1 MLLEVIIVPTLA
13 GALFIEREGAFRQST
28 TFYWIFFFANS
39 LIGASFVRSAQMR
52 PKLESLIPP
61 TFFWLLLL
69 FWKWQGELM
78 DEAVT
83 FQSSKNLE
91 RINDSVSFLVTR
103 YSANVSV

>member
-1 MLLEVIIVPTLA
+1 
-13 GALFIEREGAFRQST
+13 
-28 TFYWIFFFANS
+28 
-39 LIGASFVRSAQMR
+39 MR

-61 TFFWLLLL
+61 TFFFCCC

-91 RINDSVSFLVTR
+91 RINDSVPSLSLDILPMFLFKGGGLEIRSSLQVPVGFR
-103 YSANVSV
+103 FAFFVICPLRA